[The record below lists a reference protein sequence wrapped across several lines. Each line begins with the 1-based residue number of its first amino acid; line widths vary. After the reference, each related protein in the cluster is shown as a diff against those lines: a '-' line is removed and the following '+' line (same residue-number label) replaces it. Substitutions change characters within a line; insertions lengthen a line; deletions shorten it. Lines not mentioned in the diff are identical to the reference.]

1 MNCRS
6 RDRMVVGFR
15 ITYTITT
22 SVVSLNPAHDEVY
35 SIQSYV
41 IKFVND
47 LRQFSGFLREF
58 QFFSTT
64 KTDCI
69 DITEILLKVALNT
82 ITLTLQSKHSLNDN
96 EYHQCSKLTGIS
108 RWTSGPVIRK
118 N

>member
-35 SIQSYV
+35 SIQPYV

-47 LRQFSGFLREF
+47 LWQFSGFLREF
-58 QFFSTT
+58 FYTT
-64 KTDCI
+64 KTD
-69 DITEILLKVALNT
+69 
-82 ITLTLQSKHSLNDN
+82 
-96 EYHQCSKLTGIS
+96 
-108 RWTSGPVIRK
+108 W
-118 N
+118 